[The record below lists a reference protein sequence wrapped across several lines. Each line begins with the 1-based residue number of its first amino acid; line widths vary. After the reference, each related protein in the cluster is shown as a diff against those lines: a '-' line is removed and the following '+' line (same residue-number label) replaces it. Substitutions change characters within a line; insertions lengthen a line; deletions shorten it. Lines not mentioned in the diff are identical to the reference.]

1 MHIQMAR
8 DVLRFYFDLK
18 GPVGD
23 ANRLKET
30 DAAAFYEQ
38 GTIRVRKWAENR
50 MQLRSWAMEADRLEK
65 IEH

>member
-8 DVLRFYFDLK
+8 DVLRVYFDLK

-38 GTIRVRKWAENR
+38 GTI
-50 MQLRSWAMEADRLEK
+50 
-65 IEH
+65 